1 MTPIA
6 RMRYLSCGK
15 PRYGVPL
22 IIIVFRYVLQLS
34 CIKAPK
40 NEYICTRCFKRYIII
55 MNKLLFFAILAVVSL
70 CSANALAPDTHFPI
84 EEETSFALRSDS
96 AVFGG
101 DSIFTLSL
109 DSIQPGHYSLPL
121 HRGALAHLT
130 DGSMQVCS
138 RYDKYVRSV
147 FSGTVSMVDRHNEQ
161 KLTIVISHDNG
172 LQTVYHALRQP
183 QVHAGERVRAGQVI
197 ALADHKD
204 KKHFVTRVE
213 FYVGNELMK
222 SVHVFNAAT
231 GRLQPEK
238 LYCKLHRGRFIST
251 TANYNG
257 YAKALDRVRQLMVTS
272 LSPFE
277 SLRNVSSMNLFDL
290 SPMHWSYPL
299 VNSYVT
305 SPYNV
310 LRQKDDS
317 TTYHHTGVDI
327 KTHINRDSIH
337 AAFDGVVESA
347 NVRSGYGN
355 CVVIRHAMGLET
367 LYGHMTCFFIRR
379 GDRVKAG
386 QVIGLTGATGHATGD
401 HLHFE
406 VLYHGQ
412 RQDPALFFNHK
423 SHWLQPAKILL
434 GGPQLRSVAIK
445 HGSLFP
451 LYVDYK
457 NHRWRNG

>member
-1 MTPIA
+1 
-6 RMRYLSCGK
+6 
-15 PRYGVPL
+15 
-22 IIIVFRYVLQLS
+22 
-34 CIKAPK
+34 
-40 NEYICTRCFKRYIII
+40 
-55 MNKLLFFAILAVVSL
+55 MNKLLFFAMLAVVSL

-84 EEETSFALRSDS
+84 EEETSFALKADS
-96 AVFGG
+96 SVFGK
-101 DSIFTLSL
+101 DSIFTLAL
-109 DSIQPGHYSLPL
+109 DSIQSNQYSLPL
-121 HRGALAHLT
+121 HRGSLAHLT
-130 DGSMQVCS
+130 DGSMRVCS
-138 RYDKYVRSV
+138 RYDRYVRSV
-147 FSGTVSMVDRHNEQ
+147 FSGTVTMVNRNNKEKQ
-161 KLTIVISHDNG
+161 TIVINHDNG
-172 LQTVYHALRQP
+172 LQTVYCELRQP

-197 ALADHKD
+197 ALADNKD
-204 KKHFVTRVE
+204 KKHFATRVE

-222 SVHVFNAAT
+222 SAHVFNAST
-231 GRLQPEK
+231 GKLQPEK
-238 LYCKLHRGRFIST
+238 LYCKIRRGKFIST
-251 TANYNG
+251 TANFNAYS
-257 YAKALDRVRQLMVTS
+257 KALARMRQLMVTS
-272 LSPFE
+272 LSPFDH
-277 SLRNVSSMNLFDL
+277 LRNVSSMKLFDL

-310 LRQKDDS
+310 LHEKDDS

-327 KTHINRDSIH
+327 KTHINHDSIH
-337 AAFDGVVESA
+337 AAFDGVIESA
-347 NVRSGYGN
+347 SVRSGYGN

-367 LYGHMTCFFIRR
+367 LYGHMTCFFIKN

-423 SHWLQPAKILL
+423 THWLQPAKILL
-434 GGPQLRSVAIK
+434 GAQLKSVAVK
-445 HGSLFP
+445 HGSLYP